1 MGTFKKK
8 TKQKRTLLYTLR
20 LIYFLLG
27 TQIGQFGQL
36 SHLSNTIKNGNLKN
50 SLNRGLNLS

>member
-50 SLNRGLNLS
+50 